1 MKRYIFLLF
10 SLMSVCFL
18 QAQRVRVAAPKQVT
32 VGEEFQVEYVVYTQD
47 VRRFQ
52 LGRLSNGVEKY
63 LGRQLHHNPIINL
76 LMDMQVVHLLYHS
89 HTYL

>member
-1 MKRYIFLLF
+1 
-10 SLMSVCFL
+10 MSVCFL

-52 LGRLSNGVEKY
+52 LGRLSNHALQEDSLPFHK
-63 LGRQLHHNPIINL
+63 PC
-76 LMDMQVVHLLYHS
+76 
-89 HTYL
+89 